1 MSDPVIITLIIRG
14 ALALLITTGGV
25 FCIYQGCRL
34 LFGRSSS
41 ASKSTFDAT
50 IGGHSI
56 SFTAGAAGTAV
67 VFTSILWLGGAVYV
81 TPGLDLADGTKVA
94 SSKPSGDEMKSRFA
108 SLQLEE
114 FEGEELS
121 KAQSELLNSFISQA
135 RSSLSEPSVTL
146 EAYPAS
152 GASGASEFEFLVAER
167 RASLLRNKLINEYG
181 LEPSSIR
188 VLSHGERKPIPL
200 PSDGRNNSGRIVINV
215 LSESN
220 EG

>member
-34 LFGRSSS
+34 LFGKSNP

-50 IGGHSI
+50 IAGHSI

-94 SSKPSGDEMKSRFA
+94 SSKPSGDEMKSRLA

-121 KAQSELLNSFISQA
+121 RAQSELLNSFISQA
-135 RSSLSEPSVTL
+135 RSSLSEPSVIL

-152 GASGASEFEFLVAER
+152 GASEFELLVAER
-167 RASLLRNKLINEYG
+167 RAALLRNKLINEYG

-188 VLSHGERKPIPL
+188 VLSHGEWKPIPL

-220 EG
+220 DG